1 MQLTSRAGSFLA
13 LLVVW
18 QIVAMLSPVGV
29 SPPVAQPQRD
39 LAVPDLL
46 RWVPATDETR
56 LAFAMWLASDASSPA
71 ELIPG
76 STPIVRRL
84 ALLPMPRTL
93 GRSPGWRERFGYGA
107 RDVLSWVAAGPN
119 AELAVLSGTF
129 AQATIEHALQASG
142 YRKQRYRGV
151 TLFVYDGPARPAP
164 VIEGDSVTAAQAVA
178 VFPGLLLTSSRPDL
192 VVDAI
197 RASQGVIPSLATDR
211 NIVTISRTLAP
222 YHGLMI
228 RDATLHAREC
238 GLAPA
243 SAEPFRPSGRYIA
256 IAFGDNGSPATR
268 RTFVANV
275 FLSPD
280 EARAIQSPYIN
291 AWFSDLPLVEGSSLA
306 AFGHLTAVA
315 RTGSVLVAEFVNG
328 RDDGWVR
335 SGIRFAYPVCAA
347 AATSPPSGKP
357 PA

>member
-18 QIVAMLSPVGV
+18 QSVAMLSPVGQS
-29 SPPVAQPQRD
+29 SPADHPRRD
-39 LAVPDLL
+39 PAIPDLL
-46 RWVPATDETR
+46 QWIPAIDDLR
-56 LAFAMWLASDASSPA
+56 FALAMWLASDTNSPT
-71 ELIPG
+71 ESIPG
-76 STPIVRRL
+76 NAAVVRRL

-119 AELAVLSGTF
+119 AELAVLTGTF
-129 AQATIEHALQASG
+129 DRAAIEHALLASG
-142 YRKQRYRGV
+142 YHKRRHRGV
-151 TLFVYDGPARPAP
+151 ALFIHDGPATPAP

-178 VFPGLLLTSSRPDL
+178 VLPGLLLTSARPEL
-192 VVDAI
+192 VQYAI
-197 RASQGVIPSLATDR
+197 EAGQGVIPSLATDW

-228 RDATLHAREC
+228 RDATLHVREC

-256 IAFGDNGSPATR
+256 IALGDNGSSATR

-280 EARAIQSPYIN
+280 EARAIQSSYIN

-306 AFGHLTAVA
+306 AFGHLTTVA

-347 AATSPPSGKP
+347 AATSPPGGKP